1 MPTGPQQG
9 VLQPQVRPE
18 RRHRHRDR
26 TGDEK
31 ENAQVKRSL
40 VKEFKQYPQLFSLF
54 IDLLVMFILSLGA
67 AVDLKGK

>member
-1 MPTGPQQG
+1 MQKPVNTSG
-9 VLQPQVRPE
+9 
-18 RRHRHRDR
+18 DR
-26 TGDEK
+26 VFCLPLLEEPIIKGKK